1 MIHAPKR
8 TGRDFEVSAA
18 DGVRIRGTRY
28 DGGANRLVLVHS
40 LAMDRGFWNRAIEHL
55 PAEWSIIAFDC
66 RGHGASNKPGGAYA
80 IETFGDDVAAVLD
93 FAGWPSAVIAGASMG
108 GCVTL
113 AFAARHP
120 ARAQGL
126 GLFDTTAWYGADAP
140 AAWEKRACAAE
151 QEGIASLIDFQVTR
165 WFTEEF
171 RKTHPDVAKSCVDV
185 FVAND
190 IPAYA
195 ATCRMLGRANLTD
208 SLQKFAMPVRI
219 VVGEEDYATPIS
231 MAQTLQSHIDGSTL
245 RIVPRARHLSPVEVP
260 ETIAAELIA
269 LFDTLE
275 SRART

>member
-208 SLQKFAMPVRI
+208 SLQKFAACQDCRRRRRLRDAHLYGTDAAKPYRRL
-219 VVGEEDYATPIS
+219 DSPYRAT
-231 MAQTLQSHIDGSTL
+231 
-245 RIVPRARHLSPVEVP
+245 RAASFARRSAGDHSRRVDR
-260 ETIAAELIA
+260 TI
-269 LFDTLE
+269 
-275 SRART
+275 